1 MTVQN
6 SDADKGGLAN
16 AAPAAIKGASVRKL
30 LEIMKSKTGQSSQK
44 IEVRHRS
51 GPAPSRTVKLSNGI
65 VLSMIRRDIY
75 DRVIRGRA
83 A

>member
-1 MTVQN
+1 
-6 SDADKGGLAN
+6 
-16 AAPAAIKGASVRKL
+16 
-30 LEIMKSKTGQSSQK
+30 MKSKTGQASQEV
-44 IEVRHRS
+44 EVRHRS
-51 GPAPSRTVKLSNGI
+51 GPAPSRTIKLSNGI